1 MKGQYELFIVAW
13 MLFGILISP
22 LHSHEQGGERRQV
35 LLWIY
40 EQ

>member
-1 MKGQYELFIVAW
+1 MKGLYELFIVAW
-13 MLFGILISP
+13 MLLGILISP
-22 LHSHEQGGERRQV
+22 LQSHEQGGERNQI